1 MGGGRTAQAAP
12 HSLSGCHPSFR
23 AAAFEI
29 SLAPGYGNHAH
40 ARACAC
46 ATTATS
52 HAWALTRLHEDTEG
66 VQENSKYILMIY
78 IIIISPVISVNYDS
92 AFRTIY
98 FSIKVIK
105 CI

>member
-1 MGGGRTAQAAP
+1 MGGGRTAQAP

-40 ARACAC
+40 IRACAC

-52 HAWALTRLHEDTEG
+52 HTWAPTRLHEDRG
-66 VQENSKYILMIY
+66 
-78 IIIISPVISVNYDS
+78 DS
-92 AFRTIY
+92 R
-98 FSIKVIK
+98 K
-105 CI
+105 